1 MSENSVIKDLMES
14 YKDFESFNNEY
25 NPWFKVVKSEANK
38 EGIYKIKLKDKAEE
52 ATNKFK
58 KLFINESGNYLLDKN
73 VQFSWLEELLNLEKN
88 KNLDIYKYD
97 VSTHYGKPSHF
108 FGNIEKATLFL
119 CLINPNIKKVT
130 DFKSED
136 GKRVISIEEYTE
148 RFCKIIGEDRDRE
161 IFSLTESVL
170 EKELDSLIEDIQKI
184 GEDKEFTGKELKDIA
199 KGNCYKNCYKNR
211 YKNCNKNCYRNL
223 YENCC
228 EDRYYIN
235 KYFAPLFTDVSEY
248 FFDSFIKLIRKE
260 DKDSKKVK
268 GIDIISNIKK
278 EKARFKDKIVNLE
291 SYPFRSTSPDNEL
304 SNLEDSFSTF
314 SAYIIL
320 WRIAK
325 FEQSKQSNGDSE
337 KKPIFV
343 FRGYN
348 NHWRKKLRF
357 ALKDLVSE
365 EKNKAYIESLEK
377 EEFDKIFEEYFYY
390 FSSNQSGFL
399 SNNNIVNIN
408 KDKVR
413 LNLYENL

>member
-1 MSENSVIKDLMES
+1 MSENSVINDLVKW
-14 YKDFESFNNEY
+14 YKKNKDFESFNNKY
-25 NPWFKVVKSEANK
+25 NPWFNVEESEENE
-38 EGIYKIKLKDKAEE
+38 EGIYKIKLKDKAKE
-52 ATNKFK
+52 ATDKFE

-73 VQFSWLEELLNLEKN
+73 EQFSWLEELLNLEKN
-88 KNLDIYKYD
+88 ENLDIYKYD

-108 FGNIEKATLFL
+108 FGNIEEATLFL
-119 CLINPNIKKVT
+119 CLINPNIKKVI

-136 GKRVISIEEYTE
+136 EKRVFSMEEYTE

-170 EKELDSLIEDIQKI
+170 EKELDNLIKEI
-184 GEDKEFTGKELKDIA
+184 GEDKELTGKELRKIA
-199 KGNCYKNCYKNR
+199 E
-211 YKNCNKNCYRNL
+211 
-223 YENCC
+223 ENC
-228 EDRYYIN
+228 YYIN

-325 FEQSKQSNGDSE
+325 FEQSNGDSE

-343 FRGYN
+343 FRGYKY
-348 NHWRKKLRF
+348 HWREKLRF
-357 ALKDLVSE
+357 ALKDLLSE
-365 EKNKAYIESLEK
+365 EKNKAYIGSLEE

>member
-1 MSENSVIKDLMES
+1 MSENSVIEGLVTWYDDYD
-14 YKDFESFNNEY
+14 YKDFKIFNNKY
-25 NPWFKVVKSEANK
+25 NPWFVFKKSEANE
-38 EGIYKIKLKDKAEE
+38 EGIYEIKLKDKAEE
-52 ATNKFK
+52 ATNKFE
-58 KLFINESGNYLLDKN
+58 KLFINESGNYLLDKSI
-73 VQFSWLEELLNLEKN
+73 QFSWLEELLNLEKN

-97 VSTHYGKPSHF
+97 ISTHYGKPSHF
-108 FGNIEKATLFL
+108 FGNIEEATLFL

-184 GEDKEFTGKELKDIA
+184 GEDKEFTGKELRKIA
-199 KGNCYKNCYKNR
+199 E
-211 YKNCNKNCYRNL
+211 
-223 YENCC
+223 ENC
-228 EDRYYIN
+228 YYIN

-357 ALKDLVSE
+357 ALKDLVSGG
-365 EKNKAYIESLEK
+365 KNKAYIESLEK

>member
-1 MSENSVIKDLMES
+1 MSENSVIKDLVDKCEED
-14 YKDFESFNNEY
+14 YKDFKNFNNEY
-25 NPWFKVVKSEANK
+25 NPWFEFKKSEENE
-38 EGIYKIKLKDKAEE
+38 EGIYKIELKDKAKE
-52 ATNKFK
+52 ATDKFE
-58 KLFINESGNYLLDKN
+58 KLFINESGNYLLDEN
-73 VQFSWLEELLNLEKN
+73 EQFSWLEELLNLEKN
-88 KNLDIYKYD
+88 ENLDIYKYD

-108 FGNIEKATLFL
+108 FGNIEEATLFL

-130 DFKSED
+130 DFKKGEK
-136 GKRVISIEEYTE
+136 KRVFSIEEYTE

-170 EKELDSLIEDIQKI
+170 EKELDILKEKI
-184 GEDKEFTGKELKDIA
+184 GEDEELTGKKLGDIVE
-199 KGNCYKNCYKNR
+199 
-211 YKNCNKNCYRNL
+211 
-223 YENCC
+223 ENC
-228 EDRYYIN
+228 YYIN
-235 KYFAPLFTDVSEY
+235 KYFAPLFNDVSEG
-248 FFDSFIKLIRKE
+248 FVNSFIKLIRKE

-268 GIDIISNIKK
+268 GIDIIANIEK

-291 SYPFRSTSPDNEL
+291 SYPFRSTSPDNKL
-304 SNLEDSFSTF
+304 SNLEDGFSTF

-325 FEQSKQSNGDSE
+325 FEQSKQNNGDSE

-343 FRGYN
+343 FRGYK
-348 NHWRKKLRF
+348 NHWREKLRF
-357 ALKDLVSE
+357 ALKDLVE

>member
-1 MSENSVIKDLMES
+1 MSENSVIEGLVTWYDDYD
-14 YKDFESFNNEY
+14 YKDFKIFNNKY
-25 NPWFKVVKSEANK
+25 NPWFEVEKSEENE
-38 EGIYKIKLKDKAEE
+38 EGIYQIELKDKAEE
-52 ATNKFK
+52 AINKFK

-73 VQFSWLEELLNLEKN
+73 EQFSWLEELLNLEKN
-88 KNLDIYKYD
+88 ENIDIYKYD

-108 FGNIEKATLFL
+108 FGNIEEATLFL
-119 CLINPNIKKVT
+119 CLINPNIKKVI

-136 GKRVISIEEYTE
+136 EKRVFSMEEYTE

-170 EKELDSLIEDIQKI
+170 EKELDNLIKEI
-184 GEDKEFTGKELKDIA
+184 GEDKELTGKELRKIA
-199 KGNCYKNCYKNR
+199 E
-211 YKNCNKNCYRNL
+211 
-223 YENCC
+223 ENC
-228 EDRYYIN
+228 YYIN

-357 ALKDLVSE
+357 ALKDLVSGG
-365 EKNKAYIESLEK
+365 KNKAYIESLEK

>member
-1 MSENSVIKDLMES
+1 MSENSVINDLVKW
-14 YKDFESFNNEY
+14 YKKNKDFESFNNKY
-25 NPWFKVVKSEANK
+25 NPWFEVEKSEENE
-38 EGIYKIKLKDKAEE
+38 EGIYQIELKDKAEE
-52 ATNKFK
+52 AINKFK
-58 KLFINESGNYLLDKN
+58 KLFINESENYLLDKN

-88 KNLDIYKYD
+88 ENLDIYKYD

-136 GKRVISIEEYTE
+136 EKKRVFSMEEYTE

-161 IFSLTESVL
+161 IYSLIESVL
-170 EKELDSLIEDIQKI
+170 EKELDTLIEYIQKI
-184 GEDKEFTGKELKDIA
+184 GEDEEFTGKELGKRA
-199 KGNCYKNCYKNR
+199 EENCY
-211 YKNCNKNCYRNL
+211 
-223 YENCC
+223 
-228 EDRYYIN
+228 YIYN
-235 KYFAPLFTDVSEY
+235 YFAPLFTDVSKD

-268 GIDIISNIKK
+268 GIDIIANIKK

-291 SYPFRSTSPDNEL
+291 SYPFRSTSPDTKL
-304 SNLEDSFSTF
+304 SNLEDGFSTF

-343 FRGYN
+343 FRGYKH
-348 NHWRKKLRF
+348 HWREKLRF
-357 ALKDLVSE
+357 ALKDLV
-365 EKNKAYIESLEK
+365 KDKKAYIESLEE
-377 EEFDKIFEEYFYY
+377 EEFDKIFEEYFYL
-390 FSSNQSGFL
+390 FSANQSGFL
-399 SNNNIVNIN
+399 SNNNIVNMN

>member
-1 MSENSVIKDLMES
+1 MSENSVIDDLVYKCKEE
-14 YKDFESFNNEY
+14 YKDFKNFNNEY
-25 NPWFKVVKSEANK
+25 NPWFKVVKSEENE
-38 EGIYKIKLKDKAEE
+38 EGTYKTELKGKADE
-52 ATNKFK
+52 AINKFK

-88 KNLDIYKYD
+88 ENLDIYKYD

-130 DFKSED
+130 DFKKGEK
-136 GKRVISIEEYTE
+136 KRVFSIEEYTE

-170 EKELDSLIEDIQKI
+170 EKELDRLKEIIRLKEKI
-184 GEDKEFTGKELKDIA
+184 GGDKELTGKELGDIVE
-199 KGNCYKNCYKNR
+199 
-211 YKNCNKNCYRNL
+211 
-223 YENCC
+223 ENC
-228 EDRYYIN
+228 YYIN
-235 KYFAPLFTDVSEY
+235 KYFAPLFNDVSEG
-248 FFDSFIKLIRKE
+248 FVNSFIKLIRRE

-268 GIDIISNIKK
+268 GIDIIANIKK
-278 EKARFKDKIVNLE
+278 EKARFEDKIVNLE
-291 SYPFRSTSPDNEL
+291 SYPFRSTSPDNKL

-325 FEQSKQSNGDSE
+325 FEQNNDDSE

-348 NHWRKKLRF
+348 SHWREKLRF
-357 ALKDLVSE
+357 ALKDLIK
-365 EKNKAYIESLEK
+365 EKKAYLESLEK
-377 EEFDKIFEEYFYY
+377 EEFDKIFEEYFYF

>member
-1 MSENSVIKDLMES
+1 MSENSVINDLVKW
-14 YKDFESFNNEY
+14 YKKNKDFESFNNKY
-25 NPWFKVVKSEANK
+25 NPWFEVEKSEENE
-38 EGIYKIKLKDKAEE
+38 EGIYQIELKDKAEE
-52 ATNKFK
+52 AINKFK

-88 KNLDIYKYD
+88 ENLDIYKYD

-108 FGNIEKATLFL
+108 FGNIEEATLFL

-130 DFKSED
+130 DFKKGEK
-136 GKRVISIEEYTE
+136 KRVFSIEEYTE

-170 EKELDSLIEDIQKI
+170 EKELDILIEKI
-184 GEDKEFTGKELKDIA
+184 GEDKELRKIVE
-199 KGNCYKNCYKNR
+199 
-211 YKNCNKNCYRNL
+211 
-223 YENCC
+223 ENC
-228 EDRYYIN
+228 YYIN
-235 KYFAPLFTDVSEY
+235 KYFAPLFTDVSEG
-248 FFDSFIKLIRKE
+248 FVDSFIKLIRKE
-260 DKDSKKVK
+260 DEDSKKVK
-268 GIDIISNIKK
+268 GIDIIANIEK

-291 SYPFRSTSPDNEL
+291 SYPFRSTCPDSKL
-304 SNLEDSFSTF
+304 SNLEDGFSTF

-325 FEQSKQSNGDSE
+325 FEQSKHGNGDSE

-343 FRGYN
+343 FRGYKY
-348 NHWRKKLRF
+348 HWREKLRF
-357 ALKDLVSE
+357 ALKDLLSE
-365 EKNKAYIESLEK
+365 EKNKAYIGSLEK
-377 EEFDKIFEEYFYY
+377 KEFDKIFEEYFYY